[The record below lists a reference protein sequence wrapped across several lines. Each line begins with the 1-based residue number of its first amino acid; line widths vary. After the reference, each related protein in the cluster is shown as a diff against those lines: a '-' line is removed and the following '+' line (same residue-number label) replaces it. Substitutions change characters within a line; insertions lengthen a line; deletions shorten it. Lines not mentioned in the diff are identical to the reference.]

1 MKKKAE
7 SQYDYLMSIG
17 NRLGEYAGLW
27 IAIVD
32 NKVVA
37 QAESGKKAY
46 DEAKTQYPHKTPLIT
61 QIPRET
67 VLLM

>member
-1 MKKKAE
+1 MKKEAE

-17 NRLGEYAGLW
+17 NSLGEYAGLW

-37 QAESGKKAY
+37 QAEDGKKAY
-46 DEAKTQYPHKTPLIT
+46 DEAKSRYPHKTPLIT
-61 QIPRET
+61 QVPRET